1 MFNKNLTKTLYA
13 IETALYK
20 WVYMQVI
27 THSIKHADTQE
38 LCSTLQQLLDST
50 PSSVAIAYSNC
61 SHNTEHIR
69 RIFEASSVPFIL
81 ATSCLGALHC
91 GAEATE
97 AESDLSLFCI
107 DDEQG
112 AYGIGSADLD
122 DETTTQG
129 DPLKAGAY
137 ALEQALINAARPFE
151 SPALIWCALPPGNE
165 ERILEGFASVVGE
178 QVPIFGGS
186 AADNSVEGNWITST
200 KNSCSAN
207 TIAVCVMYPSTPLGL
222 SYSSGYKPT
231 ETIFTVTQACGR
243 NLIELNGQP
252 ASAIYNGATNNLIE
266 SQLRGGQ
273 ILGLTSS
280 APLGKPV
287 ALDSGALNYL
297 LCHPDQVCEDGS
309 LNVFSEIHQGEQ
321 LTLMEGNIDSL
332 TARAERVINNAIMLL
347 PQNKKPVGV
356 LMIYCAGCRL
366 MVGDAIKPMI
376 ENLKHT
382 FEGLP
387 ICGAFTFGEQGRFLD
402 GKNRHGNLMIS
413 AVVFSR

>member
-1 MFNKNLTKTLYA
+1 MQA
-13 IETALYK
+13 IS
-20 WVYMQVI
+20 
-27 THSIKHADTQE
+27 HSIVESNTDS
-38 LCSTLQQLLDST
+38 LCTSLKKFLDAT
-50 PSSVAIAYSNC
+50 PSSVTIAYSNC
-61 SHNTEHIR
+61 VHSTEDIR
-69 RIFEASSVPFIL
+69 SVLEAQPVPFML

-91 GAEATE
+91 SAEATE
-97 AESDLSLFCI
+97 AESDVSVLCI
-107 DDEQG
+107 KDEIG
-112 AYGIGSADLD
+112 AYGIGSVDLADNTIAD
-122 DETTTQG
+122 N
-129 DPLKAGAY
+129 DPQKAGAH
-137 ALEQALINAARPFE
+137 ALEQALANAGRPYE
-151 SPALIWCALPPGNE
+151 SPALIWCALPPGDE

-186 AADNSVEGNWITST
+186 AADNAVEGSWHTATAHAS
-200 KNSCSAN
+200 SSN
-207 TIAVCVMYPSTPLGL
+207 TVAVCVMYPSTPLGL

-231 ETIFTVTQACGR
+231 DTVFTITKANGR
-243 NLIELNGQP
+243 NLIELDGQP
-252 ASAIYNGATNNLIE
+252 ASAVYNQATNNLIE

-287 ALDSGALNYL
+287 ELENEALNYL

-309 LNVFSEIHQGEQ
+309 LNVFSETHQGEQ
-321 LTLMEGNIDSL
+321 LTLMEGNIESL
-332 TARAERVINNAIMLL
+332 TSRAERVINNAIMLL
-347 PQNKKPVGV
+347 PQDKTPVGV

-376 ENLKHT
+376 NNLQET

-413 AVVFSR
+413 AVVFSQ